1 MKRHWHI
8 VAILLAVV
16 TGMVAFLWPGTSQEP
31 QVVPPEAGEAV
42 LSIPVDSPRPEQ
54 KAETEWASAHAEAT
68 DLAQRAI
75 NARAVG
81 DIETAIELFEQAIA
95 ADPANVVALSHY
107 GRLLTLAFSLDR
119 AIEVLEAARDLQ
131 PSDAQAWLDLATAY
145 ERAQR
150 FRESREAQVKAQA
163 LVGAEAITRDDEGRF
178 VVKGTHLQ

>member
-1 MKRHWHI
+1 M
-8 VAILLAVV
+8 
-16 TGMVAFLWPGTSQEP
+16 S
-31 QVVPPEAGEAV
+31 PEAGEAV
-42 LSIPVDSPRPEQ
+42 PSRPVDLPRPEQ
-54 KAETEWASAHAEAT
+54 KADMERASAQAEAT

-95 ADPANVVALSHY
+95 ADPANLVALSHY

-119 AIEVLEAARDLQ
+119 AIELLEAARDLQ

-163 LVGAEAITRDDEGRF
+163 LVGAEAITRDDQGRF
-178 VVKGTHLQ
+178 VVKGTQLQ

>member
-1 MKRHWHI
+1 MSPG
-8 VAILLAVV
+8 AVDAARS
-16 TGMVAFLWPGTSQEP
+16 T
-31 QVVPPEAGEAV
+31 
-42 LSIPVDSPRPEQ
+42 PVDLPRPEQ
-54 KAETEWASAHAEAT
+54 KADTERASARAEAT

-95 ADPANVVALSHY
+95 ADPANAVALSNY

-119 AIEVLEAARDLQ
+119 AIELLEAARDLQ

-150 FRESREAQVKAQA
+150 FRESREAQVRAQA
-163 LVGAEAITRDDEGRF
+163 LVGAEAITRDDQGRF
-178 VVKGTHLQ
+178 VVEGTHLQ